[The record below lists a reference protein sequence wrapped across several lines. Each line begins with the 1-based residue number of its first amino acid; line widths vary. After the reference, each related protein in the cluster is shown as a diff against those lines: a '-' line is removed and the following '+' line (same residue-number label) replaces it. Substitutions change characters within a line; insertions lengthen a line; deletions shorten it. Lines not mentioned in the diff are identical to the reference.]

1 MSTRLLKHL
10 ADAEAAAGL
19 ALEFIGGLELAEYRA
34 SALVRS
40 AVERQVEVVGEA
52 FRRALNED
60 EGLRER
66 LPDAALA
73 VAIRNRIAHGYDSID
88 DAIVH
93 ETVSQRFA
101 GLRDALRREMA
112 ARGG

>member
-1 MSTRLLKHL
+1 MSARLLKHL

-19 ALEFIGGLELAEYRA
+19 ALEFIAGLGLAEYRA
-34 SALVRS
+34 STLVRS
-40 AVERQVEVVGEA
+40 AVERQIEIVGEA
-52 FRRALNED
+52 FRRAMTED
-60 EGLRER
+60 AGLRER
-66 LPDAALA
+66 LPDAAFA

-93 ETVSQRFA
+93 ETVTLRFA
-101 GLRDALRREMA
+101 GLREALRRELA

>member
-1 MSTRLLKHL
+1 MSARQLKHL

-19 ALEFIGGLELAEYRA
+19 ALDFIAGLDLAQYRA

-40 AVERQVEVVGEA
+40 AVERQVEIVGEA

-66 LPDAALA
+66 LPDAAYA

-93 ETVSQRFA
+93 ETVTQRFA
-101 GLRDALRREMA
+101 ALREALRREIG